1 MEALERF
8 YKEYLIDY
16 AQDSNWERYDADAQ
30 MMRNRVEDILETGYI
45 SENDLDFLRS
55 ILPDIE
61 NDGIR
66 EDLEDFL
73 NRCEQQNMIADKN
86 STKFYENTSNK

>member
-30 MMRNRVEDILETGYI
+30 MT
-45 SENDLDFLRS
+45 
-55 ILPDIE
+55 
-61 NDGIR
+61 
-66 EDLEDFL
+66 
-73 NRCEQQNMIADKN
+73 
-86 STKFYENTSNK
+86 